1 MCAHTGGGAGGG
13 ACDRSLLPPR
23 LEAGAEVGFGPGG
36 EAHFAV
42 QVRHVAEGQ
51 AEGGGAAHH
60 FALVVVLGPV
70 ARAHE
75 LVLRLVPRH
84 HAAQV
89 GAHRHQAVVL
99 TRTKRKREE

>member
-1 MCAHTGGGAGGG
+1 
-13 ACDRSLLPPR
+13 
-23 LEAGAEVGFGPGG
+23 
-36 EAHFAV
+36 
-42 QVRHVAEGQ
+42 
-51 AEGGGAAHH
+51 
-60 FALVVVLGPV
+60 V